1 MIRYESN
8 RYEESRKNKIL
19 NTNFKKAK
27 INAKRHKSIIL
38 GQHKFLTQRIKD
50 HNKLN
55 KIFEEEKG
63 ENKKNIVEIDLI
75 KRPKLPFKLLYST
88 VLRNFYSKYNKYY
101 TATKII
107 SKSCGKIR
115 PNIYGLYQINNLL
128 NKKKCKIKVYYDE
141 FHLYFNHKE
150 NLFEFINIRQSLNL
164 LKFIVTF
171 LQGNNIYNAQVTIK
185 NKFKY
190 KAIYFK
196 NFIKIIISKLNEKER
211 FKNSIF
217 SEIIDRIYKIKNEEI
232 KKEIDII
239 YNKYFIEAYEII
251 KNNNIFEFT
260 EINDLS
266 ERLEN
271 YMKYLPIMINLP
283 IIYYKSFLPNFF
295 LFGYKVNNIIK
306 DFVIKIL
313 NITQKQKEN
322 FIEKLELKND
332 KENSKTKIIKG
343 KINTNSKIINDS
355 SIKNKDISF
364 KNQINKEEILDNKP
378 IWHFIKNKEKLE
390 NKRQLFDNEII
401 DIQNYISNLKLSK
414 NKTTSFRSRKKI
426 EKNFKDALI
435 KKIVQNNMINK
446 KDNNYIKESNS
457 LNANSKMN
465 KNNNIINKNKLL
477 LKYNYKKSLKEE
489 NKDSKSEGR
498 NGKNFYDG
506 NKTTK
511 IITQYKSKYYINN
524 QKYIVPSIGDTKNSS
539 SGINNNNSSNL
550 QQIKKLYKIKKI
562 FYTSTILTPV
572 SSRLNKKSNIFKNSK
587 TARNIKIKKNIHF
600 KDSKEFI
607 LHSLRNNQKLKLN
620 TIELKNIKSI
630 SINQNLKNF
639 FDSIQNYF
647 NFHKIKLENKEENV
661 WEKGIYKEQQIKKD
675 YEHNKLM
682 KKILRQT
689 SNEKR
694 RTKHRNLFDKKFS
707 MTQISKMDNIY
718 N

>member
-1 MIRYESN
+1 M
-8 RYEESRKNKIL
+8 
-19 NTNFKKAK
+19 
-27 INAKRHKSIIL
+27 
-38 GQHKFLTQRIKD
+38 GQHKLLTQRIKD

-196 NFIKIIISKLNEKER
+196 NFIKIMISKLNEKER

-266 ERLEN
+266 DRLEN

-313 NITQKQKEN
+313 NITQRQKEN

-364 KNQINKEEILDNKP
+364 KNQVNKEEILDNKP